1 MTYSDSKM
9 SITSHGRTESW
20 LMGFDVLHSFT
31 LQHSRVIGFHVQRLP
46 GDDPEKG
53 RTAIDFIM
61 LHVWT

>member
-31 LQHSRVIGFHVQRLP
+31 LQHSRVIGFHVQRLH
-46 GDDPEKG
+46 GNDPEEG
-53 RTAIDFIM
+53 CTAIDLKM
-61 LHVWT
+61 LRVWT